1 MLTGVEVRRKLI
13 HLATLVIPIG
23 YGQSSKE
30 TVLTIL
36 IPLSLGLLAI
46 DLLRRYHPGLASLFR
61 KLFFGRVL
69 REREENAL
77 MGSTY
82 FLLSSAF
89 MVMVFPKRIAIVS
102 LLILIF
108 SDTCA
113 ALVGKAMG
121 KISIF
126 EKTLEGSLAFFLSAL
141 VIVWCFPRVD
151 RWAGTA
157 AAAAATVIELL
168 PTPVDDNFTIPV
180 TAGAILFFL
189 GG

>member
-13 HLATLVIPIG
+13 HLATLVIPVG
-23 YGQSSKE
+23 YGLTSQQ
-30 TVLTIL
+30 TVLALL

-46 DLLRRYHPGLASLFR
+46 DVLRRYHRGLASFFR
-61 KLFFGRVL
+61 RHFFGKVL

-82 FLLSSAF
+82 FLLSSALI
-89 MVMVFPKRIAIVS
+89 VILFPKEVAIVS
-102 LLILIF
+102 LLILIV

-113 ALVGKAMG
+113 ALVGKG
-121 KISIF
+121 IGRIPIF
-126 EKTLEGSLAFFLSAL
+126 GKTLEGSLAFFFSAL
-141 VIVWCFPRVD
+141 LIVWCYPHVNRF
-151 RWAGTA
+151 AGGLA
-157 AAAAATVIELL
+157 AAGATFVELL
-168 PTPVDDNFTIPV
+168 PIHMDDNLTIPL